1 MARKLPDS
9 YASPDITLVNL
20 THLLARLENNL
31 ISPSADLKLVHRS
44 PYHRAR
50 VGAVSIPRQ
59 FLPIQPWLSTDY
71 FSKNIEYSRTLLM
84 KLELSLPNIKI
95 QARKLSL
102 QTNLAHKRQQIKALK
117 ARLDEITAIAE
128 AEPDTQTFSSDN
140 EEDLLPTPSDSTP
153 ETTSPPPP
161 KCADLAPTK
170 EEETKYDE
178 EVDKSEEGQTTQEG
192 RHNQETLNM
201 PTSPSNTLRSRLHH
215 HHDHS
220 SSTTTPTATTTATSN
235 PTLKH
240 LFPNR
245 PTATTTTTTT
255 TTTTPQAAL
264 SQNEAEQDSLT
275 TSLLALATQL
285 KISTQNLHT
294 SLESEKS
301 IIARAAEGLDR
312 STAGMEAAGK
322 RMGAVRRMAEGKGWW
337 GRMLMYAWIFALWF
351 VALLIVFVGPK
362 LRF

>member
-1 MARKLPDS
+1 MARKLPES

-59 FLPIQPWLSTDY
+59 FLHMQSWLSTDY

-95 QARKLSL
+95 QARKVSL

-170 EEETKYDE
+170 EEETKDDE
-178 EVDKSEEGQTTQEG
+178 EVDQSEEGQTTQEG
-192 RHNQETLNM
+192 RHNQDTLNM
-201 PTSPSNTLRSRLHH
+201 PTSPTPIQPLEPSPSNTLRSRLH

-235 PTLKH
+235 PPSNI
-240 LFPNR
+240 FS
-245 PTATTTTTTT
+245 PTAPPHPSQQQQPQQQRPRKPPSPKTKPNK
-255 TTTTPQAAL
+255 TP
-264 SQNEAEQDSLT
+264 
-275 TSLLALATQL
+275 
-285 KISTQNLHT
+285 
-294 SLESEKS
+294 
-301 IIARAAEGLDR
+301 
-312 STAGMEAAGK
+312 
-322 RMGAVRRMAEGKGWW
+322 
-337 GRMLMYAWIFALWF
+337 
-351 VALLIVFVGPK
+351 
-362 LRF
+362 

>member
-1 MARKLPDS
+1 MARKFPES

-50 VGAVSIPRQ
+50 VGA
-59 FLPIQPWLSTDY
+59 
-71 FSKNIEYSRTLLM
+71 NIEYSRTLLM

-170 EEETKYDE
+170 EEETKDDE
-178 EVDKSEEGQTTQEG
+178 EVDQSEEGQTTQEG
-192 RHNQETLNM
+192 RHNQDTLNM
-201 PTSPSNTLRSRLHH
+201 PTSPTPIQPLEPSPSNTLRSRLHH
-215 HHDHS
+215 HDYS

-240 LFPNR
+240 LFPHR
-245 PTATTTTTTT
+245 PTAPIATTT

-285 KISTQNLHT
+285 KTSTQNLHT

-301 IIARAAEGLDR
+301 ILARAAEGLDR

-337 GRMLMYAWIFALWF
+337 GRMLMYAWIFALWV